1 MNDPSTT
8 LLEDDRIREEL
19 VAYLDGELDGEDS
32 LRVERRLAE
41 DAAYRQALQELEKA
55 WDLLDA
61 LPHAHPDE
69 DFTRTTVE
77 MVVLSARQD
86 IEQVKTHARRRQW
99 ISLLTLAVLAL
110 VAALAGFGGVYWT
123 STRPN
128 RELVRDLP
136 MRDLPIIENME
147 YYRHADSLE
156 FLRRLESEGL
166 FQEEV
171 SNASS
176 P

>member
-1 MNDPSTT
+1 MNDPRAT
-8 LLEDDRIREEL
+8 LLEDERIREEL
-19 VAYLDGELDGEDS
+19 VAYLDGELDAEES
-32 LRVERRLAE
+32 LRVERRLA
-41 DAAYRQALQELEKA
+41 DDPAYRQALQELEKA

-61 LPHAHPDE
+61 LPRAHPDE

-86 IEQVKTHARRRQW
+86 FAQLKTQSQRRRW
-99 ISLLTLAVLAL
+99 TALLSVAVLVL
-110 VAALAGFGGVYWT
+110 VAALAGFGGIYWT
-123 STRPN
+123 AGRSN

-136 MRDLPIIENME
+136 VIENME
-147 YYRHADSLE
+147 YYRHADSLD

-166 FQEEV
+166 FEEEV
-171 SNASS
+171 SDVGS

>member
-1 MNDPSTT
+1 MNDPRAT
-8 LLEDDRIREEL
+8 LLEDERIREEL
-19 VAYLDGELDGEDS
+19 VAYLDGELDSEES
-32 LRVERRLAE
+32 LRVERRLAD

-61 LPHAHPDE
+61 LPRSHPGE

-86 IEQVKTHARRRQW
+86 VEHLKTQTQRRRW
-99 ISLLTLAVLAL
+99 TALLTVAL
-110 VAALAGFGGVYWT
+110 LVVVAALAGFGGVYWT
-123 STRPN
+123 AARPN

-136 MRDLPIIENME
+136 VIENME

-156 FLRRLESEGL
+156 FLRRLETEGL
-166 FQEEV
+166 FEEEV
-171 SNASS
+171 SDAA
-176 P
+176 PR